1 VADAG
6 LVELDGSGLPKSMPM
21 LPLKFDIPQIK
32 LSRPPTRAQ
41 IELLAN
47 IIARVTTTVGSAS
60 ISIKKSAS
68 GKEPIVLRKLRARL
82 SMLKRR
88 MRIAG
93 SDALAVGL
101 NPQSLGIFPDGSVD
115 LAIYKWGLYDEST
128 TVSTARYT
136 GKASSAHR
144 NAAKVGSAS
153 AFDDQMASEEGDIE
167 DGMNDDE
174 EVTDDFIDDVDD
186 DHADDGK

>member
-1 VADAG
+1 
-6 LVELDGSGLPKSMPM
+6 M

-128 TVSTARYT
+128 TVNTARYT
-136 GKASSAHR
+136 GRPAPRKAK
-144 NAAKVGSAS
+144 AALAS
-153 AFDDQMASEEGDIE
+153 AIDEQMMASEEGDSVNME
-167 DGMNDDE
+167 DGLNDDE
-174 EVTDDFIDDVDD
+174 EVTDGVDEHDDFIDGVDE
-186 DHADDGK
+186 HDDGK